1 MLGNAFPDVESHLSV
16 SRTGILAQVQSYN
29 GSTWKHGNFILHL
42 CFSMYG
48 YSITE
53 KFESE
58 VAVVSK
64 ACKEEFPELLE
75 YFTTNGQSCVSM
87 WAIYARG
94 KLKLLLGKKPR
105 RDSTVGGL
113 LARQTT
119 TIRQLLTATRRHKAS
134 SRQPDSVHD
143 YLSIVVKHLS
153 DDILAKVRC
162 QWDYYMVFW
171 SDTTCIKRSDV
182 GEWGVTTRGYT
193 YH

>member
-1 MLGNAFPDVESHLSV
+1 M
-16 SRTGILAQVQSYN
+16 AQR
-29 GSTWKHGNFILHL
+29 GSMETS
-42 CFSMYG
+42 FSKIVYC
-48 YSITE
+48 ITE

-58 VAVVSK
+58 VAVFLK

-75 YFTTNGQSCVSM
+75 YFTTNWQSCVSM

-105 RDSTVGGL
+105 RDPTIGGL

-119 TIRQLLTATRRHKAS
+119 TIRQLLTATRSHKAS

-143 YLSIVVKHLS
+143 CLSIVVNHLS
-153 DDILAKVRC
+153 YDILAKVRC